1 MTEKKITK
9 REMFEMLLAM
19 EEVKATEGMI
29 EFINHE
35 IELLNRKRNT
45 TSKVSKENT
54 EIAKIVLEFFR
65 KNPNRSMTCT
75 ELMKMVDAN
84 EQVELEKEMSLPKM
98 SAVMTLICGTTKE
111 PLPNAPIVREK
122 SKRQTVF
129 KYVGE

>member
-35 IELLNRKRNT
+35 IELLNRKRT
-45 TSKVSKENT
+45 TANKASKENA
-54 EIAKIVLEFFR
+54 EIAEIVLEFFR
-65 KNPNRSMTCT
+65 KNPNRLMTCT
-75 ELMKMVDAN
+75 ELMKMINTN
-84 EQVELEKEMSLPKM
+84 EQVKLEKEISLPKM
-98 SAVMTLICGTTKE
+98 TAIMTLICGTVNE
-111 PLPNAPIVREK
+111 PLPNAPIAREK